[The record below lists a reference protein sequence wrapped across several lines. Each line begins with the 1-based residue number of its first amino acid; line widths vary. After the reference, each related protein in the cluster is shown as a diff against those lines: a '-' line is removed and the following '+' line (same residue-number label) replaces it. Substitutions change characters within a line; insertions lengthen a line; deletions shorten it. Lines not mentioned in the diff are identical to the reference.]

1 MLEFYQNIYQGV
13 VYMKTQF
20 EEKIKKNSGIA
31 IASGVLVLLMG
42 IAAMVS
48 PLAAGIS
55 IVAVIGFV
63 LLLGGLG
70 QLSFAFST
78 GKGAHSII
86 GGVLAV
92 IVGGYMLMNS
102 DNALAL
108 MTTILAAYLV
118 ISGIVELFMSFK
130 ISSVKGWGWV
140 LFSGI
145 VSIVLGGMIFGQ
157 FPFSGAWA
165 VGLLVGAKLFIDGL
179 ALMMLGFSARKVS
192 KTLS

>member
-1 MLEFYQNIYQGV
+1 
-13 VYMKTQF
+13 MKTQF

-31 IASGVLVLLMG
+31 IASGALVLLMG

-157 FPFSGAWA
+157 FPFSGTWA

>member
-1 MLEFYQNIYQGV
+1 
-13 VYMKTQF
+13 MKTQF

-31 IASGVLVLLMG
+31 IASGAIVLLMG
-42 IAAMVS
+42 LLAMAS

-78 GKGAHSII
+78 GKGMHAII
-86 GGVLAV
+86 SGALAV

-102 DNALAL
+102 DSALAL

-118 ISGIVELFMSFK
+118 ISGIVEILMSFK

-145 VSIVLGGMIFGQ
+145 VSIVLGGMIFSQ

-165 VGLLVGAKLFIDGL
+165 VGLLIGAKLFVDGL
-179 ALMMLGFSARKVS
+179 ALMMLGFSARSAS
-192 KTLS
+192 KHIGTI